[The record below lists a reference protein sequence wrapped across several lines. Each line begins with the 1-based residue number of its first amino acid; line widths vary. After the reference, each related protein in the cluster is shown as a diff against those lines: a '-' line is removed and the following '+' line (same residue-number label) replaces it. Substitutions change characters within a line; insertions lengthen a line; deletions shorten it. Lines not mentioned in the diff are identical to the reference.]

1 MTAAL
6 LLLAVVLAAV
16 GVASI
21 LRDPHGTAALRQ
33 ALDDRAKELET
44 YRESTMEMVGG
55 FVTALK
61 ELSGRELDELRVT
74 FGALTNDR
82 ERLVTALLAQTNP
95 NAAALVARA
104 DEANARAVSRG
115 PENLSEFLRDTLQ
128 DTLGERQ
135 RMATEF
141 TDDRGAPIT
150 PVGLT

>member
-44 YRESTMEMVGG
+44 YRESTMEMVGE
-55 FVTALK
+55 FVGAIK
-61 ELSGRELDELRVT
+61 ELSNRELEDQRLVLAT
-74 FGALTNDR
+74 LTRDR
-82 ERLVTALLAQTNP
+82 ERLVTAVLATANP

-104 DEANARAVSRG
+104 DEANARAASRP
-115 PENLSEFLRDTLQ
+115 PENLSEFLRDTI
-128 DTLGERQ
+128 GENLRTE
-135 RMATEF
+135 TEF
-141 TDDRGAPIT
+141 TDDRGAPIM
-150 PVGLT
+150 PVGMA